1 MRHHSIGTVNRRAVM
16 VTIAALL
23 TISGCASQ
31 ATPADPG
38 AKTRAP
44 TPAFR
49 ILPDPTFGSKAV
61 SPIQPVEL
69 SVTAGTLRSIALTN
83 EEGKQVAGKLS
94 ADEQTWK
101 NTEPLGFGRTY
112 TWTGTA
118 IDSAGERF
126 PISGSFRTVTPET
139 LVTASSNLVPGGLY
153 PPDAELRVTFSASV
167 PDRSVVQRALKMHSA
182 AAGEWT
188 WAADGTA
195 ATWRPTKGWKPGT
208 KARLVAELYG
218 LRMAD
223 GVYGAT
229 DLQIDFQ
236 IQQA

>member
-23 TISGCASQ
+23 MISGCASQ
-31 ATPADPG
+31 ATPADSG
-38 AKTRAP
+38 AKTRTAM
-44 TPAFR
+44 PAFR

-61 SPIQPVEL
+61 SPIEPVQL
-69 SVTAGTLRSIALTN
+69 SVTAGTLRSIALKN

-101 NTEPLGFGRTY
+101 NTEPLGFARTY

-118 IDSAGERF
+118 VDSAGERF
-126 PISGSFRTVTPET
+126 PISGSFQTVTPKT
-139 LVTASSNLVPGGLY
+139 LVTASSNLAPGGLY
-153 PPDAELRVTFSASV
+153 PADVELRVTFSAAV
-167 PDRSVVQRALKMHSA
+167 PDRSVVQRALKMRSA

-188 WAADGTA
+188 WTEDGAA
-195 ATWRPTKGWKPGT
+195 ATWQPTKGWKPGT
-208 KARLVAELYG
+208 KARLVAKLYG
-218 LRMAD
+218 LRMAT
-223 GVYGAT
+223 GIYGAT
-229 DLQIDFQ
+229 DLEIDFQ